1 MNEAETRAEHIDPAL
16 KAAGWGVID
25 GSRIKREYPIT
36 QGRIESHGKQ
46 GKALTA
52 DYVLI
57 YRNTKLAVIEAK
69 AWNEALTEGV
79 AQAKNYAQKI
89 AVRYTYSTNGQGI
102 YAIDMQ
108 NGNEGEVAK
117 YPTPDELWAKTYA
130 EADAWRDRFAEV
142 AYEDKG
148 GSHPGRYYQDI
159 AIERVLSA
167 IANKKPRIL
176 LTLATGTGKTFI
188 AFQIAWKLFHARWN
202 LSSMGPEANYNARLP
217 RILFLADRN
226 ILADQAKNAFSA
238 FREDAMVRINPA
250 EMRKKGK
257 VLKNGSIFF
266 TIFQTF
272 MASAGSA
279 TGQGAGQPAGK
290 GTSPAT
296 GKGAGQPVGKGTSR
310 ATIPVPELAEGCF
323 GDYPQASAGSATG
336 KGAGQANRI
345 SDSELAELPEPSEG
359 ADNYMYILG
368 CNDGS
373 FYTGS
378 TTNLRQRLEQHRC
391 GEGAQYTKDRLPVKF
406 LYCELYPQ
414 IEEAFAREKQVQG
427 WSRMKK
433 IALIKGDVGELKRLA
448 QASAG
453 SATGQG
459 TSSATGQGAGQPAG
473 QGAGQPTGQ
482 GTGSAT
488 IPVPE
493 LAEGCFGDYPQDFFD
508 LIIIDECHRGGAQ
521 DESNWRGIL
530 EYFAPAVQLGLTA
543 TPKRQD
549 NADTY
554 AYFGEPVYIYSLKEG
569 INDGFLVPFKVKQI
583 STTLDQYVYTSD
595 DRVIEGDI
603 QTGKLYEEK
612 DFNRTIEI
620 KEREK
625 KRVELFLKEINQKEK
640 TIVFCATQLH
650 ALVVRDLINQMA
662 DSKDPNYCQRVT
674 ANDGIL
680 GEQHLSDFKDNE
692 RSIPTILT
700 TSQKLSTGVDARN
713 IRNIVLMRPVNSM
726 IEFKQII
733 GRGTRLF
740 EGKFYF
746 TVFDFVK
753 AHELFMDP
761 EWDGEPLA
769 PEVCKTC
776 NTSPCGCV
784 PNEPKTCNV
793 CQKAPCK
800 CPKEPCKKCNQRP
813 CICKKVKIKLA
824 DGKERTIQHMM
835 ITSYFHPDG
844 TPITSADFMNLL
856 LGKLPEFFKNEA
868 ELRTLW
874 SVPDTRKKLL
884 EGLAEKGFGREQL
897 FEIQK
902 LIDAEKSDIYDVL
915 ANVVYFKIPETR
927 EVRAAHAKVF
937 INTHFNLKQKAFLDF
952 VLEHYVSVGVEEL
965 DQEKLTPLL
974 RLKYNNSI
982 NDAIEDL
989 GKPEEIGKV
998 FAGFQKYLYQ
1008 AQA

>member
-272 MASAGSA
+272 MSGPIKDGNPSHYY
-279 TGQGAGQPAGK
+279 
-290 GTSPAT
+290 
-296 GKGAGQPVGKGTSR
+296 
-310 ATIPVPELAEGCF
+310 
-323 GDYPQASAGSATG
+323 GDYT
-336 KGAGQANRI
+336 
-345 SDSELAELPEPSEG
+345 
-359 ADNYMYILG
+359 
-368 CNDGS
+368 
-373 FYTGS
+373 
-378 TTNLRQRLEQHRC
+378 
-391 GEGAQYTKDRLPVKF
+391 
-406 LYCELYPQ
+406 
-414 IEEAFAREKQVQG
+414 
-427 WSRMKK
+427 
-433 IALIKGDVGELKRLA
+433 
-448 QASAG
+448 
-453 SATGQG
+453 
-459 TSSATGQGAGQPAG
+459 
-473 QGAGQPTGQ
+473 
-482 GTGSAT
+482 
-488 IPVPE
+488 
-493 LAEGCFGDYPQDFFD
+493 QDFFD
-508 LIIIDECHRGGAQ
+508 LIIIDECHRGGSQ

-569 INDGFLVPFKVKQI
+569 INDGFLTPFKVKQI

-776 NTSPCGCV
+776 NTSPCVCV
-784 PNEPKTCNV
+784 PDEPKTCNV

-835 ITSYFHPDG
+835 VTSYFHPDG
-844 TPITSADFMNLL
+844 TPIAASEFLKMLY
-856 LGKLPEFFKNEA
+856 GKIPDFFKNES

-884 EGLAEKGFGREQL
+884 EGLAEKGFGWEQL
-897 FEIQK
+897 LEMQK
-902 LIDAEKSDIYDVL
+902 LIDAEKSDLFDVL
-915 ANVVYFKIPETR
+915 VYVAYSKAPKTR

-937 INTHFNLKQKAFLDF
+937 INTHFNLKQKVFLDF

-965 DQEKLTPLL
+965 DQEKLPPLL

-982 NDAIEDL
+982 NDAIADL